1 LLTFIKMKMKKFA
14 ILFLFASLQYIN
26 AQQTQISVQDSR
38 VITTGVPFLLVAA
51 DARAAGMGD
60 QGVATAPDA
69 FSQQWNPAK
78 YAFAIDKQGFTAS
91 YTPYLTD
98 LVNDISLGQ
107 ATYYNRINERSAFGV
122 SLRYFGLGEIEL
134 RQNADDQAQIVKPNE
149 IALDGSYAL
158 KLSERFS
165 MAVAGRYIR
174 SQLRIP
180 TEGSADAKP
189 ASSFA
194 VDIAGYYVGEEAAFS
209 DFNGRLRLGF
219 NFSNMGPKINYD
231 SGASDDNSANFLP
244 AIMRIGGG
252 YDFILDDFNKV
263 TLSVELAKLLVPTPQ
278 YRVDPVSVN
287 PVDSNG
293 NNVIDPDE
301 TTAAATTNA
310 ANIVAANN
318 ENASNRAD
326 YNKINWVSGIF
337 SSFGDAP
344 GGFSEELKEFTYS
357 IGTEYVYQD
366 SFAFR
371 LGYFHESPIKGARKF
386 FSLGAGFKYNV
397 VKVDVSYLFSA
408 SKVKNPLENTL
419 RFSLSFNFGDK
430 YEDY

>member
-1 LLTFIKMKMKKFA
+1 MKKIAVLLLLLTTIQ
-14 ILFLFASLQYIN
+14 SIN
-26 AQQTQISVQDSR
+26 AQEDSR

-51 DARAAGMGD
+51 DARSAGMAD
-60 QGVATAPDA
+60 QGVATSADA

-78 YAFAIDKQGFTAS
+78 YAFALDKQGFTAS

-134 RQNADDQAQIVKPNE
+134 RQNADDAPQIVKPNE
-149 IALDGSYAL
+149 LALDGSYSL
-158 KLSERFS
+158 KLSDRFA

-174 SQLRIP
+174 SALRIP
-180 TEGSADAKP
+180 TADGGDAKP
-189 ASSFA
+189 ATSFA
-194 VDIAGYYVGEEAAFS
+194 VDIAGFYQGEEAAFS

-219 NFSNMGPKINYD
+219 NFQNLGPKINYD
-231 SGASDDNSANFLP
+231 AGTSDDNSANFLP
-244 AIMRIGGG
+244 ANMKIGGG
-252 YDFILDDFNKV
+252 YDFIFDEYNKV
-263 TLSVELAKLLVPTPQ
+263 SVSVEFAKLLVPTPQ
-278 YRVDPVSVN
+278 SADL
-287 PVDSNG
+287 DG
-293 NNVIDPDE
+293 DGLI
-301 TTAAATTNA
+301 TTPEEIALRNQNT
-310 ANIVAANN
+310 I
-318 ENASNRAD
+318 D

-337 SSFGDAP
+337 KSFGDAP

-357 IGTEYVYQD
+357 VGTEYLYQD

-419 RFSLSFNFGDK
+419 RFSLTFNFGDK
-430 YEDY
+430 YDDY

>member
-1 LLTFIKMKMKKFA
+1 MKKIA
-14 ILFLFASLQYIN
+14 ILFLLASLQNIN
-26 AQQTQISVQDSR
+26 AQQTQISTQDSR

-51 DARAAGMGD
+51 DARAAGLAD
-60 QGVATAPDA
+60 QGVATSPDA

-78 YAFAIDKQGFTAS
+78 YAFATDKQGFTAS

-107 ATYYNRINERSAFGV
+107 ATYYNRFNERSAFAV

-134 RQNADDQAQIVKPNE
+134 RQNADDEPQIVKPNE
-149 IALDGSYAL
+149 LALDGSYAL

-165 MAVAGRYIR
+165 MSVAGRYIR
-174 SQLRIP
+174 SALRIP
-180 TEGSADAKP
+180 SGESTDSKP

-219 NFSNMGPKINYD
+219 NFQNMGPKINYD
-231 SGASDDNSANFLP
+231 AGASDDNSANFLP
-244 AIMRIGGG
+244 ANLRIGAG

-278 YRVDPVSVN
+278 YRVDPVSVE
-287 PVDSNG
+287 PVDLNG
-293 NNVIDPDE
+293 DGDNTDPDE
-301 TTAAATTNA
+301 TAAALEQYNSNVTAANE
-310 ANIVAANN
+310 
-318 ENASNRAD
+318 ENASTRAD

-357 IGTEYVYQD
+357 IGTEYLYQD

-371 LGYFHESPIKGARKF
+371 LGYFHESPVKGARKF

-430 YEDY
+430 YDDY